1 MLKADTILK
10 PAFAKVENHRLANF
24 IMEEQRKN
32 PALIQEARYEPA
44 IVIPIKRGASL
55 IDWLKA
61 NNRLIP
67 REPVEAEKVK
77 SDDDLDVLMDGDD
90 DDFEDDD
97 D

>member
-1 MLKADTILK
+1 
-10 PAFAKVENHRLANF
+10 
-24 IMEEQRKN
+24 MEEQRKN

-67 REPVEAEKVK
+67 REPVEAEKIK

-90 DDFEDDD
+90 DDFVDDD
-97 D
+97 DD